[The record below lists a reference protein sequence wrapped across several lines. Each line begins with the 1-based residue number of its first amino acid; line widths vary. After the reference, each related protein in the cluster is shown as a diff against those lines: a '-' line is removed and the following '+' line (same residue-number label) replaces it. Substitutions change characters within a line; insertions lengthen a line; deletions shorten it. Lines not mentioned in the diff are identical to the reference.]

1 MGLVVKSIH
10 SIHIINSGLK
20 IIRIDIL
27 QKAGPAFLFF
37 GNTGLESLFF
47 NFCRYNLTVRRR
59 ISFASNLFVCN
70 NLEVVR
76 LSGFKFL
83 HGI

>member
-20 IIRIDIL
+20 II
-27 QKAGPAFLFF
+27 QKVCIAKTARRSFF

-59 ISFASNLFVCN
+59 ISFAANLFVCN

-83 HGI
+83 YSI

>member
-10 SIHIINSGLK
+10 SIHIINSGSE

-27 QKAGPAFLFF
+27 QKAGPAFFF
-37 GNTGLESLFF
+37 GNAGLEKLFF
-47 NFCRYNLTVRRR
+47 NFCRDNLTVRRR
-59 ISFASNLFVCN
+59 ISFAADFFVCN

-76 LSGFKFL
+76 LSGFKFVYS
-83 HGI
+83 I